1 MASME
6 GWALRKRTALK
17 FFASP
22 WVRRWFVINPLTK
35 EMEEFA
41 DATKFELLGS
51 FPLAE
56 LLSVNKLPFKPDR
69 LYLFFPDRVPLELKI
84 SSAEER
90 DVWYEAISA
99 IKKPAFR
106 INRGWGDLGNLV
118 TRRNSQEP
126 EEQVDLTSTP
136 GPYAEE
142 EEPASPFFLTTAAAT
157 AAAAASAA
165 LELKLEPVGDLPFE
179 HKPSDARTSNL
190 RLFSPPRTSANLLE
204 SQHMFMG
211 KARTIALSINRDAL
225 ESAKRKPNVQP
236 ESQPF
241 RQVVVPILLR
251 ASDLDPPEGGE
262 AFSKTSKQVQLL
274 SQVIESE
281 FPTSQDDDYS
291 EVVRAIVNS
300 MFKVTLPDKDTVI
313 AVQGEPADRMLV
325 VESGEVGVY
334 SQDFAHRPAELE
346 HCKHEGGCFGV
357 HNVLYHQPAP
367 FTIRTHQPASAF
379 WVLTRAKYLELI
391 TQEQKRLVAK
401 KAKALERIWLLQRYL
416 DLSLLDQVAEAM
428 EIERFRESQV
438 LAKAG
443 ESVGKLFVVVE
454 GRLRFGSALVLQR
467 NDVFGESALVTA
479 EGKLEFDL
487 VCDSATCEVIS
498 LAPAQ
503 VEAICGPVKLYI
515 IKKFTSALLLEVEDF
530 DLEFERIV
538 TRDRAPPK
546 TLASATTTHTVVR
559 LSSVN
564 DEDHHA
570 QPLLPEDLAFDR
582 TGIQSLR
589 PDLHLENLK
598 LVGQLGRGQF
608 GVVHRAVHVGTGEGF
623 ALKVLKGQV
632 ITLNGWEAMVEQERD
647 AMLELTHKLRSP
659 FLLQLLHHFGDFK
672 NCYLVIELCLGGNL
686 YELVK
691 NKHMRFTGE
700 HIQYYVASTVLALDH
715 MHSVNIIHRDVK
727 PENSMLTLQG
737 QVKLADFGIS
747 KKALRTFSFCG
758 TPDYMAP
765 EMLTN
770 RGYGAGV
777 DFWATGIML
786 FELVSGYAPFSDF
799 EASEIYEKT
808 LQYAD
813 THALQFP
820 KTDELGLLTAECQ
833 RLILDL
839 LHPTK
844 TKRLGI
850 KYPGVLGVKTHEFF
864 KGFDW
869 EALES
874 GTMTPPLHV
883 LPDKPAPALDS
894 AYDAQLYFS
903 ADDITGWT
911 LRF

>member
-1 MASME
+1 ME

-17 FFASP
+17 FFSSP
-22 WVRRWFVINPLTK
+22 WVRRCCRLR
-35 EMEEFA
+35 
-41 DATKFELLGS
+41 
-51 FPLAE
+51 
-56 LLSVNKLPFKPDR
+56 PDR

-106 INRGWGDLGNLV
+106 LNRGWGDLGSII
-118 TRRNSQEP
+118 TRRNSQEK
-126 EEQVDLTSTP
+126 EEQEEQEDLVATP
-136 GPYAEE
+136 VPYA
-142 EEPASPFFLTTAAAT
+142 EEPASPFFLTAAAAAT
-157 AAAAASAA
+157 AVAAA
-165 LELKLEPVGDLPFE
+165 LEPKLEPVGDLPFE
-179 HKPSDARTSNL
+179 HKLSDARTSN
-190 RLFSPPRTSANLLE
+190 
-204 SQHMFMG
+204 
-211 KARTIALSINRDAL
+211 LSINRDAL
-225 ESAKRKPNVQP
+225 ESSKRKPNFQLQQP

-241 RQVVVPILLR
+241 RQVVVPILLH
-251 ASDLDPPEGGE
+251 ASDIDPPVGEE
-262 AFSKTSKQVQLL
+262 AFQKTSKQIQLL

-281 FPTSQDDDYS
+281 FPTSQDDDS
-291 EVVRAIVNS
+291 EVVKAIVNS

-367 FTIRTHQPASAF
+367 FTIRTHQPASVF
-379 WVLTRAKYLELI
+379 WVLTRGKYLELI

-416 DLSLLDQVAEAM
+416 ELSLLDQVAEAM
-428 EIERFRESQV
+428 EIERYRESQL

-443 ESVGKLFVVVE
+443 DSVSKLFVVVE
-454 GRLRFGSALVLQR
+454 GRLRFGTLLLQR
-467 NDVFGESALVTA
+467 NDVFGESALVTI

-487 VCDSATCEVIS
+487 VCESTTCEVIS

-538 TRDRAPPK
+538 TRDRAPIL
-546 TLASATTTHTVVR
+546 TLASTTTQNVVR
-559 LSSVN
+559 MSTMN
-564 DEDHHA
+564 DEDHA
-570 QPLLPEDLAFDR
+570 QSLFPEDLTFDR
-582 TGIQSLR
+582 TGVQSLR

-598 LVGQLGRGQF
+598 LVGQLGKGQF
-608 GVVHRAVHVGTGEGF
+608 GVVHRAMHVDTGEGF

-632 ITLNGWEAMVEQERD
+632 ITLNGWESMVEQERD
-647 AMLELTHKLRSP
+647 TMLELTHTLRSP

-691 NKHMRFTGE
+691 NKNMRFTAE
-700 HIQYYVASTVLALDH
+700 HIQYYIASTVLALDH

-737 QVKLADFGIS
+737 RVKLADFGIS

-770 RGYGAGV
+770 RGYGSGV

-869 EALES
+869 EALGS
-874 GTMTPPLHV
+874 GKMQPPLHV
-883 LPDKPAPALDS
+883 LPDKPTPAPDNT
-894 AYDAQLYFS
+894 YDAQLYFS
-903 ADDITGWT
+903 PDDITGWT